1 MSRCDH
7 CQYIGSW
14 DCEDSRVPDNKLCEN
29 FVLRF
34 ETLTDKQQKEIQK
47 RLMSNNDENYNSYW
61 YD

>member
-34 ETLTDKQQKEIQK
+34 ETLTDKTAE
-47 RLMSNNDENYNSYW
+47 RNSETINVKQ
-61 YD
+61 